1 MRKNNNNAAIII
13 KLIVILFLLLIYGFT
28 YAQYLIK
35 VDKYKKSM
43 NVSTSL
49 HNQLSEYKIRFNELN
64 DLKTIREKAINN
76 LHMRYAKESEKMI
89 LEND

>member
-1 MRKNNNNAAIII
+1 MSKNNNTSFII
-13 KLIVILFLLLIYGFT
+13 KLIAILFLLLIYGFI

-35 VDKYKKSM
+35 VDKYKKS
-43 NVSTSL
+43 VTLSTSL
-49 HNQLSEYKIRFNELN
+49 HNQLLDYKVRFNELN

>member
-1 MRKNNNNAAIII
+1 MRKNNNTVFII
-13 KLIVILFLLLIYGFT
+13 KLIAILFFLLIYGFT

-35 VDKYKKSM
+35 VDKYKKST
-43 NVSTSL
+43 NLSNSL
-49 HNQLSEYKIRFNELN
+49 HNELLEYKVRFNELN

-89 LEND
+89 LEDD